1 MKLTLI
7 STPVLC
13 FALLLSGCG
22 DQKQSAPTSQ
32 PVKAAIPAQENFE
45 NITTKL
51 VEPAFGNIDGINNI
65 VSPKPD
71 STVAIKADKIT
82 IGGFA
87 VDAVK
92 GDAAAGVIV
101 MIDGKPFVTTYGGER
116 PDIAKALNNP
126 KYLKSQFYV
135 EVPTT
140 AIGAGLREL
149 KLRVVASDKSGY
161 YQSDAAIKLDV
172 K

>member
-7 STPVLC
+7 SISVLGL
-13 FALLLSGCG
+13 AILLSGCG
-22 DQKQSAPTSQ
+22 DQKPGASTSQ
-32 PVKAAIPAQENFE
+32 PVKVASPVQENFE

-51 VEPAFGNIDGINNI
+51 AEPAFGNIDGVNS
-65 VSPKPD
+65 VASPKPG
-71 STVAIKADKIT
+71 STVAIKDDKIA

-92 GDAAAGVIV
+92 GDAAAAVIV
-101 MIDGKPFVTTYGGER
+101 MIDGKPFATTHGGER

-135 EVPTT
+135 AVPTT
-140 AIGAGLREL
+140 AIGSGLHEL
-149 KLRVVASDKSGY
+149 KIRVVSSDKSGY
-161 YQSDAAIKLDV
+161 YESGLLLKLDI

>member
-1 MKLTLI
+1 MKPTLI
-7 STPVLC
+7 STSILAI
-13 FALLLSGCG
+13 ALLMFGCG
-22 DQKQSAPTSQ
+22 DQKPAASTSQ
-32 PVKAAIPAQENFE
+32 PVKVATPAQENFE

-51 VEPAFGNIDGINNI
+51 LEPAFGNIDGINN
-65 VSPKPD
+65 VTSPKLG
-71 STVAIKADKIT
+71 STVAIKEDKIA

-135 EVPTT
+135 EIPSA

-161 YQSDAAIKLDV
+161 YQSDVAIKLDV

>member
-7 STPVLC
+7 STSVLGL
-13 FALLLSGCG
+13 AILLSGCG
-22 DQKQSAPTSQ
+22 DKKPSTTTSP
-32 PVKAAIPAQENFE
+32 PVKVASPVQENFE

-51 VEPAFGNIDGINNI
+51 AEPAFGNIDGINN
-65 VSPKPD
+65 VTSPKPG
-71 STVAIKADKIT
+71 STVAIKEDKIA

-87 VDAVK
+87 IDAVK

-116 PDIAKALNNP
+116 PDIVKALNNP